1 MASHGELEAER
12 GHAVRG
18 ERAIKLGEW
27 LSLRDVDGG
36 PKEFERLVKRLAA
49 AKWRARNP
57 EKRKAIAL
65 RYAHKLE
72 PKKRQR
78 ELEVKRRRR
87 RWIASNPARAC
98 GDCGVDFCPV
108 KPARRCPRTYC
119 STKCAARA
127 RWHRTH
133 RGASRRPRS

>member
-1 MASHGELEAER
+1 MTDGLDELGAER

-18 ERAIKLGEW
+18 ERAVKLGEW

-36 PKEFERLVKRLAA
+36 PKEFGRLVRRLAA

-57 EKRKAIAL
+57 DKRKAIAL

-87 RWIASNPARAC
+87 RWIASNPELGC
-98 GDCGVDFCPV
+98 GECGVRFCPV
-108 KPARRCPRTYC
+108 KPARRCRRTFC
-119 STKCAARA
+119 TAKCRARA
-127 RWHRTH
+127 RRA
-133 RGASRRPRS
+133 RA